1 MSKNVCAAILAFS
14 ALMGSL
20 MGCSG
25 VVPRVA
31 EGYDASNLRERPL
44 VVYRKAALV
53 SGSTDFSLNLSGGKL
68 SDIYK
73 EIFTDEG
80 VTSEV
85 LARRFDS
92 IFFAELKGMSSQAKV
107 KIEPADKP
115 DYVKV
120 VTFVNQKDSLLAR
133 IPRSLPD
140 SNVLV
145 LGLGPVVFTKEG
157 SYNNDGKRFLRADMN
172 WVIYDPKLDKAVA
185 GGRVMA
191 RSSSL
196 LGFAIY
202 DEDWYS
208 DIEKL
213 ASRLVDDL
221 VEVR

>member
-1 MSKNVCAAILAFS
+1 MSKNVHIVFLIASLVAV
-14 ALMGSL
+14 ALS
-20 MGCSG
+20 GCSG

-31 EGYDASNLRERPL
+31 EGYDASNLRKRPL

-53 SGSTDFSLNLSGGKL
+53 SGSTDFSLSLSGGKL

-73 EIFTDEG
+73 ESFTDKG

-85 LARRFDS
+85 VARRFDS
-92 IFFAELKGMSSQAKV
+92 IFFAELKGMSSRAKV

-115 DYVKV
+115 DSVKV
-120 VTFVNQKDSLLAR
+120 VTFVNQEDSLLAR

-145 LGLGPVVFTKEG
+145 LGLGPVVFIKEG

-191 RSSSL
+191 KSTSN
-196 LGFAIY
+196 LGFSIY
-202 DEDWYS
+202 DEDWYA
-208 DIEKL
+208 DIETL